1 MTYLIVGLVGAR
13 TPHGTATCS
22 SAIRH
27 APHGPPSHAHAP
39 AASTSSSRRSSD
51 RTRTSSTMPHA
62 APRDCYTPPDNE
74 PEAQLQRLRART
86 SVSAPPPQ
94 TPAVD
99 EQREQCRDSCSA
111 TVAAPC
117 GTSHDDLRAPATDDK
132 RKRPEPPAVACV
144 QLRDDRRC
152 RWSQCRGG
160 D

>member
-51 RTRTSSTMPHA
+51 RTRASSTIPHP
-62 APRDCYTPPDNE
+62 APRDCYTPPDNK
-74 PEAQLQRLRART
+74 PEARLQRPRPRT

-99 EQREQCRDSCSA
+99 DEQRQA
-111 TVAAPC
+111 KLT
-117 GTSHDDLRAPATDDK
+117 L
-132 RKRPEPPAVACV
+132 
-144 QLRDDRRC
+144 LL
-152 RWSQCRGG
+152 G
-160 D
+160 DQSGL